1 MIGAVYKCEVSINL
15 TIYTRSRKQA
25 PMAEDLENPTEKY
38 MKFSRN
44 LRKAM
49 LRNTVHGDNLKK
61 DLKFI
66 QGERNKLMHSWEQRK
81 LAFVQ
86 KKYGKQPVIRWS
98 GDDMEKRDE
107 KEEISKDTMNSEG
120 CRRSG
125 KSARERSTFSL
136 RQLSETS
143 RHDNKDLCTV
153 QREKKVNTSCMT
165 KLTVKDLSRILTPS
179 DAKDIRCRGT
189 ASPNTSSHA
198 LNHQFSNLFVTKEP
212 TSRHS
217 FSPACSSRSVVQ
229 QRPCYRTLSLSP
241 SELDQARER
250 KLKIDSPA
258 SVELRKRATT
268 WSSGQSTTLASDQ
281 NDSASTNLY
290 QVCGPGVYESELLEF
305 SS

>member
-1 MIGAVYKCEVSINL
+1 
-15 TIYTRSRKQA
+15 
-25 PMAEDLENPTEKY
+25 

-49 LRNTVHGDNLKK
+49 LRNTVHGDSLKK

-86 KKYGKQPVIRWS
+86 QKYGKQPLIRQS
-98 GDDMEKRDE
+98 GEDMEKQDE
-107 KEEISKDTMNSEG
+107 KEKISKDIM
-120 CRRSG
+120 
-125 KSARERSTFSL
+125 KSVRERSALSL
-136 RQLSETS
+136 QQLSETS

-165 KLTVKDLSRILTPS
+165 KLTVKDLSRILSPS
-179 DAKDIRCRGT
+179 DAKDIRCRDT

-198 LNHQFSNLFVTKEP
+198 LNHQFSNLFVTKQP
-212 TSRHS
+212 TSRHC
-217 FSPACSSRSVVQ
+217 FSPACSSCSVVQ
-229 QRPCYRTLSLSP
+229 QRPCNRTRSLNP

-250 KLKIDSPA
+250 KMKIDSSA
-258 SVELRKRATT
+258 SAELRKRATT
-268 WSSGQSTTLASDQ
+268 WSPRQSTTLASDQ

-290 QVCGPGVYESELLEF
+290 QVYNNIFFQL
-305 SS
+305 